1 MAESSAYRL
10 DKDKEDAIHN
20 WVKTALGFEGNKV
33 IWDRSNIRRP
43 ERPYATLNISS
54 GPRNVGRAS
63 EERYKEL
70 DTFQYAIRKVFTLT
84 VGIYGGNGY
93 LKKLEDVI
101 DSLQKPTIQTIL
113 RQAGLAN
120 WGSEDP
126 IDLSSL
132 LDTKFED
139 RASVDF
145 LLAYGKAIEDTPGEI
160 QNVRMYGMRY
170 RPFVPDINTIA
181 LYRLNGLSGS
191 VIDDSD
197 NKLNAINVGCDRGQ
211 PGQIHKSFYF
221 GKDEYNYV
229 DMLVSGFENAW
240 EAGACNE
247 GTIDFHFKSED
258 DIWDSTTRA
267 HMLFSIASIVPF
279 DHNIYIQGYIYNGN
293 IYFDRRIN
301 AVNQFLIA
309 NISNL
314 NLGTGW
320 HFFRFTW
327 TLDELNVYI
336 DEKLIATEEATG
348 IVWDIAET
356 LTRAKIGSD
365 GTALMI
371 QTSIDGG
378 WMEEFRISDKV
389 RTEKDYYL
397 IDKTVQTLS

>member
-54 GPRNVGRAS
+54 GPRKVGRAS
-63 EERYKEL
+63 EERYKSL
-70 DTFQYAIRKVFTLT
+70 DTYYYPIREVFTLT

-93 LKKLEDVI
+93 LKQLKNVVN
-101 DSLQKPTIQTIL
+101 SLQKPTIQTIL

-145 LLAYGKAIEDTPGEI
+145 LLAYGESIEDTPGEI
-160 QNVRMYGMRY
+160 QSVRMYGIRY
-170 RPFVPDINTIA
+170 RPFIPDANTIA
-181 LYRLNGLSGS
+181 LYRLNGLSGP

-197 NKLNAINVGCDRGQ
+197 NKIDAVNYGCLRGQ
-211 PGQIHKSFYF
+211 PGRIHNSFYF
-221 GKDEYNYV
+221 GKNGFDYV
-229 DMLVSGFENAW
+229 DILVSGFEDIW
-240 EAGACNE
+240 ESGVCDE

-258 DIWDSTTRA
+258 NIWNLNTRA
-267 HMLFSIASIVPF
+267 HVFFSIASIVF
-279 DHNIYIQGYIYNGN
+279 LDHNIYIQAYVYNGN
-293 IYFDRRIN
+293 LYFDRRVNSI
-301 AVNQFLIA
+301 NQFLIA
-309 NISNL
+309 DISRL
-314 NLGTGW
+314 NLGTDW

-327 TLDELNVYI
+327 TLSELNLYI
-336 DEKLIATEEATG
+336 DEQLIKTEIATGAN
-348 IVWDIAET
+348 WDTAET

-365 GTALMI
+365 GTAILFPV
-371 QTSIDGG
+371 SIDGG

-389 RTEKDYYL
+389 RTEKDYFL